1 MARPEIETDTATIA
15 CMYAVGKPA
24 HEIAAEIGVSTQT
37 VLRRLKASGLHIKT
51 QGERMRGTTAKPEF
65 IGPRLPRGARNSI
78 NKLGASGLSSQ
89 GYVRINTGAK
99 KRQYEHVLK
108 AEKAIG
114 RRLKPGEVV
123 HHINCDRTDNRNE
136 NLLVCSHKYHLQLH
150 ARMRRNDYWRQ
161 FN

>member
-1 MARPEIETDTATIA
+1 M
-15 CMYAVGKPA
+15 
-24 HEIAAEIGVSTQT
+24 
-37 VLRRLKASGLHIKT
+37 
-51 QGERMRGTTAKPEF
+51 
-65 IGPRLPRGARNSI
+65 
-78 NKLGASGLSSQ
+78 SSQ
-89 GYVRINTGAK
+89 GYVRINTGSR

-108 AEKAIG
+108 AEKALG

-123 HHINCDRTDNRNE
+123 HHINCDRTDNRSE

>member
-1 MARPEIETDTATIA
+1 MARPAIEIDTAEIA
-15 CMYAVGKPA
+15 RMYSAGKPA
-24 HEIAAEIGVSTQT
+24 CEIAEEVGVSTQT
-37 VLRRLKASGLHIKT
+37 VLRRLKAAGIHVKP
-51 QGERMRGTTAKPEF
+51 QGERMRGTTSKPEF
-65 IGPRLPRGARNSI
+65 VGPPLPRGARNSI
-78 NKLGASGLSSQ
+78 NKLGSSGLSSQ
-89 GYVRINTGAK
+89 GYIRINTGSR

-108 AEKAIG
+108 AEKALG

-123 HHINCDRTDNRNE
+123 HHINCDRTDNRSE